1 MISNLEPSA
10 GFDVEVGQLFLL
22 EAKLPNDSV
31 LVGSKR
37 TMYFSATT
45 KGSTLVRVLSEW
57 MLREKSLTLTKNALT
72 QPTQYSLDE
81 ENRRR
86 FPASPFYDILIT
98 VVNPDPDKMK
108 VDWDLRKVS
117 EEYVEPFLQEI
128 PISNFSVKSQWLY
141 FLPLEVSPKRVPDS
155 SPCGRH
161 FALPEDVLPQLI
173 TPLEKKLASQVS
185 LHPTINFVIYI
196 VPHDSAPLHI
206 YTRSGHRSKVNT
218 NVEAFLSPRW
228 GGVVLINPSLE
239 SLTTNK
245 TGEPVKVVLS
255 EASIVGT
262 FLAQLKLLL
271 GIPEPKSIPDVTIV
285 SSVGLKLNRWEIDAL
300 MRVRT
305 IEQLTSAKLTLQSLA
320 QLLKEIGNIVI
331 TDVVGDRIKTALR
344 LVEYS
349 AERLANGDLEQGF
362 LASKKAFVAAEAAFS
377 DPTLLALLYFP
388 DDQKYAVYIP
398 LFLPAMIPVLLS
410 LKNIYRYYVTGKTRA

>member
-1 MISNLEPSA
+1 M
-10 GFDVEVGQLFLL
+10 
-22 EAKLPNDSV
+22 
-31 LVGSKR
+31 
-37 TMYFSATT
+37 
-45 KGSTLVRVLSEW
+45 
-57 MLREKSLTLTKNALT
+57 
-72 QPTQYSLDE
+72 
-81 ENRRR
+81 
-86 FPASPFYDILIT
+86 
-98 VVNPDPDKMK
+98 
-108 VDWDLRKVS
+108 
-117 EEYVEPFLQEI
+117 
-128 PISNFSVKSQWLY
+128 
-141 FLPLEVSPKRVPDS
+141 
-155 SPCGRH
+155 
-161 FALPEDVLPQLI
+161 
-173 TPLEKKLASQVS
+173 S
-185 LHPTINFVIYI
+185 LHPTINFVIYV
-196 VPHDSAPLHI
+196 VPCDSAPLHI
-206 YTRSGHRSKVNT
+206 YTRAGQRSKVNT

-239 SLTTNK
+239 SLSTNK
-245 TGEPVKVVLS
+245 TGEPVTVVPS
-255 EASIVGT
+255 EASVVGT

-271 GIPEPKSIPDVTIV
+271 GIPEPKPIPGVTIV
-285 SSVGLKLNRWEIDAL
+285 SSVGLKLNSWEIDAL

-349 AERLANGDLEQGF
+349 ADRLANGDLEQGF